1 MELAYFSLKRG
12 RRETTKRVAEEIK
25 QHFVQDKG
33 EKNISLLYQFKQP
46 FPLANKSMS
55 CQLQF
60 QYIWVFLIGTLLPA
74 GNVIRKTWAEATSS
88 QYIKHVKG
96 KNLHWGEQK
105 WKWSFDNRTESN
117 ASCHF
122 CTAFLLSVITFN
134 WDIISDQQYSIIL
147 ITFRKCNQI
156 FQAYSEVMYNL
167 KQIQSKT
174 HGTFLKEIK

>member
-60 QYIWVFLIGTLLPA
+60 QYI
-74 GNVIRKTWAEATSS
+74 
-88 QYIKHVKG
+88 
-96 KNLHWGEQK
+96 
-105 WKWSFDNRTESN
+105 
-117 ASCHF
+117 
-122 CTAFLLSVITFN
+122 
-134 WDIISDQQYSIIL
+134 
-147 ITFRKCNQI
+147 
-156 FQAYSEVMYNL
+156 
-167 KQIQSKT
+167 
-174 HGTFLKEIK
+174 